1 VALFE
6 EDSTKNYLPVV
17 LKLVEFKQ
25 IVVKSVKLTPR
36 VMIIF
41 QDEDSVLDLDWEA
54 RTSHVGRR
62 DNSPAI
68 KQRH

>member
-1 VALFE
+1 MVM
-6 EDSTKNYLPVV
+6 KV
-17 LKLVEFKQ
+17 VEFKQ

-36 VMIIF
+36 VIIIF
-41 QDEDSVLDLDWEA
+41 QDKDFVLDLNWEE

-68 KQRH
+68 KQRHQK

>member
-1 VALFE
+1 LRKILQ
-6 EDSTKNYLPVV
+6 KNYLPVV
-17 LKLVEFKQ
+17 LKVVEFKQ

-41 QDEDSVLDLDWEA
+41 QDEDSVLDLDWDT